1 MMTFGA
7 TTIGLTLATHPIQVL
22 LAVIALY
29 HAGRSFLGS
38 ARGERAQAS
47 NRAATI
53 FPLGGKGQ
61 LASAA

>member
-1 MMTFGA
+1 MMTLGA

-38 ARGERAQAS
+38 ARGERAQPS

-53 FPLGGKGQ
+53 FPLRGRGEIPN
-61 LASAA
+61 AA